1 VGAGAGTLVALA
13 TASALGLLALLV
25 LLPLL
30 TLLPPVAVSSAL
42 GLWMFW
48 QDGDSDELDLDLAR
62 KIGMSSSGGFEDR
75 GRARWEMA
83 RRIVDLRLGGGLTA

>member
-1 VGAGAGTLVALA
+1 
-13 TASALGLLALLV
+13 
-25 LLPLL
+25 
-30 TLLPPVAVSSAL
+30 
-42 GLWMFW
+42 MFW